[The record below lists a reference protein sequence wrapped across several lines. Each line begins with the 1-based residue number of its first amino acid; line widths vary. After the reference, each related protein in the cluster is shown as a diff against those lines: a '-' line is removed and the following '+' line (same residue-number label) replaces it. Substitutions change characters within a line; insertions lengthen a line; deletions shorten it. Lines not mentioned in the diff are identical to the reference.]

1 MSKIKQIF
9 SLAGSA
15 GTCGWLLL
23 AEPIINLLTA
33 RRRDLDA
40 YAVVDMSAAVTIMY
54 YVVCFIIL
62 FAGKEKKKVPL
73 SWKDLFSTPI
83 VWFVIYT
90 LLGFVSMIWSV
101 NYRLTG
107 YRAFECL
114 TMMLLMMSVWK
125 SLFAFDNNCKVINW
139 CMLYVSV
146 QVICQIVSVL
156 KWSTDILTILGTSQ
170 MVATTFF
177 FMAFYHPNKKLIYY
191 LIMVMA
197 ILSGSTVAYI
207 GMAIGLVSL
216 FWGKSKYKL
225 PVFAIAFIGFLAV
238 AFIGPQKVIKDTIFY
253 DKESISLEET
263 SGRDQVM
270 ETALTSLKQQPQGY
284 GFFAGE
290 PYILYQEYSG
300 AINGHNSFF
309 SAAMGLGY
317 AGVVIIFIFFIGMF
331 RVTFSSYIPRE
342 VRQSLIGCFFV
353 GFLHC
358 MGNPGIG
365 SRIYGSWMPVML
377 LFTLIC
383 SFYAYNRKYHN
394 AHHLGH

>member
-1 MSKIKQIF
+1 
-9 SLAGSA
+9 
-15 GTCGWLLL
+15 
-23 AEPIINLLTA
+23 
-33 RRRDLDA
+33 
-40 YAVVDMSAAVTIMY
+40 
-54 YVVCFIIL
+54 
-62 FAGKEKKKVPL
+62 
-73 SWKDLFSTPI
+73 
-83 VWFVIYT
+83 
-90 LLGFVSMIWSV
+90 
-101 NYRLTG
+101 
-107 YRAFECL
+107 
-114 TMMLLMMSVWK
+114 
-125 SLFAFDNNCKVINW
+125 
-139 CMLYVSV
+139 
-146 QVICQIVSVL
+146 
-156 KWSTDILTILGTSQ
+156 
-170 MVATTFF
+170 
-177 FMAFYHPNKKLIYY
+177 
-191 LIMVMA
+191 MA

-207 GMAIGLVSL
+207 GMAVGLVSL

-253 DKESISLEET
+253 DKETISMEET
-263 SGRDQVM
+263 SGRDMIM
-270 ETALTSLKQQPQGY
+270 ETAMLTLDQQPQGY

-290 PYILYQEYSG
+290 PYILYQEYAG

-317 AGVVIIFIFFIGMF
+317 AGVALILIFFIGMF

-377 LFTLIC
+377 LFTMIC